1 MCRRLRN
8 ILFIIE
14 RVVSNDSRN
23 SIHVTSEHH
32 TKRTRF
38 SEKNIINGC
47 AEENTNSC
55 FCSAEQETNESEN
68 KWD

>member
-1 MCRRLRN
+1 M
-8 ILFIIE
+8 
-14 RVVSNDSRN
+14 VSNGSRN